1 MQIYVAML
9 LSAEKSDGPCERYG
23 SCCVAPT
30 LRVKDKESLW
40 LNLFPRYEG
49 MSLASSVLR
58 KYQGVAWTPR

>member
-9 LSAEKSDGPCERYG
+9 LSAEKRDGPRERYG

-58 KYQGVAWTPR
+58 EYQGVAWTPR